1 MRLCRFYAII
11 QLKAGDFMKKFKEFL
26 LLFVPFIVLTILPI
40 IIFVINQ
47 NENAFVSNEH
57 YLRLLL
63 NDSIFWNAIFNT
75 YYKAIIF
82 SALAVVCVALL
93 CHFIKYIKS
102 RKVFYP
108 VSVVCASV
116 VAFLSTYFN
125 RVNYF
130 GLPMGIYD
138 PQYLV
143 SDTAPKISISIYDI
157 ILAMQIGFL
166 TTFLFW
172 LGELLVLLIKK
183 KKSK

>member
-1 MRLCRFYAII
+1 
-11 QLKAGDFMKKFKEFL
+11 MKKFKEFL
-26 LLFVPFIVLTILPI
+26 LLFVPLIVLTILPI
-40 IIFVINQ
+40 ILFVTNQ
-47 NENAFVSNEH
+47 TENSFIGNAQ
-57 YLRLLL
+57 YLKLFL

-108 VSVVCASV
+108 VSVVLASV
-116 VAFLSTYFN
+116 VSFLSTYMN

-130 GLPMGIYD
+130 GAPMGVYTT
-138 PQYLV
+138 QYMISNSPPPV
-143 SDTAPKISISIYDI
+143 SVTIYDI
-157 ILAMQIGFL
+157 LLALQIGFL

-172 LGELLVLLIKK
+172 LVEIFILFIKDR
-183 KKSK
+183 KSPQI